1 MIILSSKV
9 REVVVID
16 QRKDKDWISQV
27 DPYLWSPIYKELTKL
42 VGIEATLK
50 IYQEYRG
57 SQLTFPMRLV
67 DHRNLPQILESEY
80 NGHNLRQIARYY
92 GYSERHLRRIL
103 NDMKK
108 LDDSDSTL
116 LEAEIPYVKDLDNRE
131 KEK

>member
-1 MIILSSKV
+1 M
-9 REVVVID
+9 ID
-16 QRKDKDWISQV
+16 QRKNKDGIAQV
-27 DPYLWSPIYKELTKL
+27 DPYLWASIYKEMVKL
-42 VGIEATLK
+42 VGVEATLK
-50 IYQEYRG
+50 IYQEFRG
-57 SQLTFPMRLV
+57 SQVTFPMRLV
-67 DHRNLPQILESEY
+67 DHRNLPQILESEF